1 MFRAYKRWR
10 VKMKEKGNDT
20 ILTPEVWGEKTK
32 EDVIAFFGLE
42 NEDVEWY
49 QIIDLD
55 DEQAD

>member
-1 MFRAYKRWR
+1 
-10 VKMKEKGNDT
+10 MKEKGNDT

>member
-1 MFRAYKRWR
+1 
-10 VKMKEKGNDT
+10 MKEKGNDT
-20 ILTPEVWGEKTK
+20 ILTPEVCGEKTK
-32 EDVIAFFGLE
+32 EDVIAFLGLE